1 MLAGFPGP
9 AENAPTPNK
18 MGGNNIRPRRL
29 FVSTRDKA
37 SNKAQDLKGK
47 VKETVGSATGNE
59 DLRTKGKT
67 DQTKAALKDVGEK
80 VKDAGSNLKDA
91 IKGD

>member
-1 MLAGFPGP
+1 
-9 AENAPTPNK
+9 
-18 MGGNNIRPRRL
+18 MG
-29 FVSTRDKA
+29 TRDKA

-47 VKETVGSATGNE
+47 VKETIGSATGNE

-80 VKDAGSNLKDA
+80 ARDAGSNLKDA
-91 IKGD
+91 ITGD